1 LSGGS
6 AGRTLGK
13 ADGCA
18 ATGAFEVSAARTCF
32 GALAAGAA
40 GVEPYFAAAGLA
52 AEGAS
57 VEGVTTGC
65 AAAEGMGRE
74 APVAVGLEVEAPG

>member
-6 AGRTLGK
+6 AGRTLGN

-52 AEGAS
+52 VEGAEAAGVTAGCATAEGL
-57 VEGVTTGC
+57 
-65 AAAEGMGRE
+65 GME
-74 APVAVGLEVEAPG
+74 APVAVGLEVDAPG